1 MLGTRQ
7 WITKTAGF
15 AALLGATAL
24 AGPAFASVVG
34 ATSVNY
40 ATQAITTGTNIT
52 VPNAISDT
60 FSSAAAIAPTVSSV
74 TFTLP
79 TGVTFAVT
87 PTATCTFTPGGGG
100 AGSCTGA
107 SITAGGI
114 NTNSVT
120 VSFTYA
126 FTTAAAGNTIVVQLN
141 SGFSLTDAALATP
154 TAAQNVTVS
163 SGDVN
168 FQPAPATAKFA
179 SSQSALTFVTGGS
192 GAGPIAIDVG
202 PSGLAK
208 KFLQPSTSPT
218 DVTLVDIG
226 NLQVGTNPGTFAAN
240 GTTPF
245 AFTTPANLVVSGN
258 FANIA
263 GAYLAPAGTVT
274 CATPAP
280 AGAVSATLTGSSA
293 TFANITVPAVAAAQ
307 EVCLSANGTG
317 VIGANP
323 NGFGSSATV
332 GTSSVAVAAPGNLST
347 YTFNGVAQQ
356 LSFSG
361 YLGTNAYTFSVRIVN
376 NSATAVPVLAVVQ
389 GDNGVTSSTT
399 LGSVPAASNE
409 FLSADGIVDAAGV
422 AGPVSMLILA
432 PGAACVNNANGP
444 ACPVTVTGYLTNPN
458 GEVVM
463 MGSGDSP

>member
-1 MLGTRQ
+1 MLDARQ

-24 AGPAFASVVG
+24 AGPAFASTTTVPN
-34 ATSVNY
+34 VNY
-40 ATQAITTGTNIT
+40 ATQAITPGTNIS
-52 VPNAISDT
+52 VP
-60 FSSAAAIAPTVSSV
+60 AASPFQDMFTAAGPVGPLGSSV

-87 PTATCTFTPGGGG
+87 PTVSCTTSGAPATCTG
-100 AGSCTGA
+100 ATV
-107 SITAGGI
+107 TAGGI

-120 VSFTYA
+120 VSFTYQ
-126 FTTAAAGNTIVVQLN
+126 TTAAAQTVTVQLN
-141 SGFSLTDAALATP
+141 GGFSLSDQALASP
-154 TAAQNVTVS
+154 TAAQKVTIT
-163 SGDVN
+163 SGDPN
-168 FQPAPATAKFA
+168 FTPTAGTSQFA
-179 SSQSALTFVTGGS
+179 SSSSALTFATGGS

-208 KFLQPSTSPT
+208 KFLQPSTTPT
-218 DVTLVDIG
+218 DITLVDIG
-226 NLQVGTNPGTFAAN
+226 NLQVGSTPVTPTFAAN

-245 AFTTPANLVVSGN
+245 AFTTPATLVVTGN

-263 GAYLAPAGTVT
+263 GAYLAPAGTAT

-280 AGAVSATLTGSSA
+280 AGAVSATLTGSSL
-293 TFANITVPAVAAAQ
+293 TFANIPIPAAAVNQ

-332 GTSSVAVAAPGNLST
+332 GTSSAAVAAPGLLST
-347 YTFNGVAQQ
+347 YTFNGAAQQ
-356 LSFSG
+356 LVFSG
-361 YLGTNAYTFSVRIVN
+361 FLGTNAYTFSVRIVN
-376 NSATAVPVLAVVQ
+376 NGATAVPVIAVVQ
-389 GDNGVTSSTT
+389 GDNGVTASTS
-399 LGSVPAASNE
+399 LGSVAAGANE

-422 AGPVSMLILA
+422 VGPASMLILA
-432 PGAACVNNANGP
+432 PGAACVNNQNGP
-444 ACPVTVTGYLTNPN
+444 ACPVTIAGYLTNPN
-458 GEVVM
+458 GEVVQ